1 MHASIKW
8 EIVREPA
15 AAAAA
20 ALHALYQ
27 YFSIFALEC
36 CVTLEL
42 LCMFDGAVHS

>member
-8 EIVREPA
+8 EIVREP